1 MSVIII
7 VGGGGTGGTKPQQRE
22 AVEAP
27 EGAEIVE
34 NGQSVATFTG
44 PNAYDHA
51 IRYLKVMKG

>member
-1 MSVIII
+1 MSAGPVIII
-7 VGGGGTGGTKPQQRE
+7 IGNNPPKKEQRL
-22 AVEAP
+22 VETSD
-27 EGAEIVE
+27 GAEIVE